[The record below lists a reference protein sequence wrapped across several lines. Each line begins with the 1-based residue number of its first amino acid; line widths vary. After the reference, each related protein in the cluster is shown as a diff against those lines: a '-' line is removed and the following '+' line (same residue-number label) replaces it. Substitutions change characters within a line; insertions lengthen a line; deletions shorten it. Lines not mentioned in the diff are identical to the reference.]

1 VARLIRLGVAGL
13 GRMGAIHAEN
23 VTAHVGGVEL
33 AGVVDTVEP
42 VAREVGERLSVP
54 WSTDLADLLADP
66 EIDAI
71 VVAGPTATHAAMVEK
86 AAAAGKHVLCEKP
99 LSLDHGQSVRAIEVA
114 RGAGIKLQIGLQRRF
129 DPDWAAAFD
138 RISRGEI
145 GDVHLFRAS
154 LRDPAAPPEQY
165 LRTSGGL
172 FVDASI
178 HLLDVARWLIDE
190 VEEVTAFGS
199 ARSDPLLA
207 EIGDVDTAVAC
218 LRFRNGALGV
228 IDTSRVAAYGAES
241 CAEVMGS
248 RATLRL
254 AHDRRTNVQ
263 WRTPGRAS
271 YELVADFAEQYARAY
286 LLELQAFVAAIRDDA
301 EPAVTGEDALAACV
315 LAQACTRS
323 LHAGHPV
330 RLTVCDGAF
339 GVDYAIDEEPVR

>member
-13 GRMGAIHAEN
+13 GRMGSIHADN
-23 VTAHVGGVEL
+23 VAAHVGGAEL
-33 AGVVDTVEP
+33 AGVVDAVEP
-42 VAREVGERLSVP
+42 VARKVGTRLSAP

-71 VVAGPTATHAAMVEK
+71 VVAGPTATHAAIVEQ
-86 AAAAGKHVLCEKP
+86 AAAAAKHVLCEKP
-99 LSLDHGQSVRAIEVA
+99 LSLDHRQSVRAIQAA
-114 RGAGIKLQIGLQRRF
+114 RAAGIKLQIGLQRRF
-129 DPDWAAAFD
+129 DPDWAAAFE
-138 RISRGEI
+138 RISRGEL

-154 LRDPAAPPEQY
+154 LRDPTAPPEQY

-178 HLLDVARWLIDE
+178 HMLDVARWLIDE
-190 VEEVTAFGS
+190 VTEVTAFGS
-199 ARSDPLLA
+199 ARTERLLA

-241 CAEVMGS
+241 SAEVMGS

-254 AHDRRTNVQ
+254 AHDRRTNLQ
-263 WRTPGRAS
+263 WRTPGRVS
-271 YELVADFAEQYARAY
+271 YELVGDFAEQYARAY
-286 LLELQAFVAAIRDDA
+286 VLELQAFVAAIRDDA
-301 EPAVTGEDALAACV
+301 EPAVTGEDALAAYV

-323 LHAGHPV
+323 LHERQPV
-330 RLTVCDGAF
+330 RLTPRDGAF
-339 GVDYAIDEEPVR
+339 GIDYAIDGDPVG